1 MTGYA
6 NLLGEGRGGGG
17 ETRCIMDIWKCW
29 TPETITGMGTSSG
42 KTISEIMWVDKRIL
56 MIG

>member
-6 NLLGEGRGGGG
+6 NLLGEGRGGG